1 MPNGRR
7 YTMLLGT
14 GGGFYRIDDSLVVLH
29 YLANS
34 SCLES
39 EYDLFRLRAADSAT
53 WYYCLRS
60 TDSNYV
66 RLNWTRTIGYPNL
79 GLNLLTK
86 AFCRGMTRVFGCV
99 AIWLAKGI
107 GITKIVYEGPPHE
120 LVGAIINGVRYGT
133 VATVGSGQL
142 SFPEGTKLFQNYPN
156 PFNGTTNIKYSVN
169 LPNIQVRVELNN
181 ILGRRIRTLVNRVH
195 QAGEYKVEWDGNDES
210 GIQASSG
217 IYFLKIQSGSEFRS
231 QKIVLLR

>member
-1 MPNGRR
+1 
-7 YTMLLGT
+7 
-14 GGGFYRIDDSLVVLH
+14 
-29 YLANS
+29 
-34 SCLES
+34 
-39 EYDLFRLRAADSAT
+39 
-53 WYYCLRS
+53 
-60 TDSNYV
+60 
-66 RLNWTRTIGYPNL
+66 
-79 GLNLLTK
+79 
-86 AFCRGMTRVFGCV
+86 V